1 MRQFATV
8 LLLAAST
15 LAFQGDKR
23 QRVYLDKFM
32 APCGKGDA
40 EYYKESAGQD
50 GALYKVVIHTLKGAI
65 KAEGTCADP
74 GLEIRHGHWR
84 FFHADGKLESEGEY
98 AMGNKKGVW
107 QRFDPWGQALAEKVY
122 DPEPLEN
129 ILYTMAPSM
138 PEYPGGEQAMVTYL
152 RSTAPNSVGA
162 TAVFVVEKDGD
173 LSAIK
178 VLNADS
184 IAADQLVDAL
194 DRAPRFEAGM
204 KDGLPVRVQM
214 RVPIK

>member
-1 MRQFATV
+1 MRQFTII
-8 LLLAAST
+8 LLLAASAF
-15 LAFQGDKR
+15 AFQGDKR

-32 APCGKGDA
+32 EPCGKGKA
-40 EYYKESAGQD
+40 EYVKEAAGQE
-50 GALYKVVIHTLKGAI
+50 GELYKVVIRTMDGAL

-74 GLEIRHGHWR
+74 ALEVKHGHWR
-84 FFHADGKLESEGEY
+84 FYHLNGKLESEGEY
-98 AMGNKKGVW
+98 AMGNKSGIW
-107 QRFDPWGQALAEKVY
+107 QRFDTWGQTLAEKVY

-129 ILYTMAPSM
+129 ILYTMAPTM
-138 PEYPGGEQAMVTYL
+138 PSYPGGEQAMVTYL
-152 RSTAPNSVGA
+152 RSSAPTSVGA

-173 LSAIK
+173 LSGIK

-194 DRAPRFEAGM
+194 DRAPRFGSGM
-204 KDGLPVRVQM
+204 KDGLPVRVLM